1 VYDNLTHAEAVAKH
15 FGEKFGEDTWVVTVD
30 TRHFARGPVFR
41 AADLLKDGEGKLK
54 EGDEW
59 LHWGE
64 YLVMYRVP
72 AQAIRGQTPIARGGD
87 QRWRAVGVIG
97 GS

>member
-1 VYDNLTHAEAVAKH
+1 M
-15 FGEKFGEDTWVVTVD
+15 VTVD

-41 AADLLKDGEGKLK
+41 AADLLKDDAGDGRDRA
-54 EGDEW
+54 EGDDW

-72 AQAIRGQTPIARGGD
+72 AQAVRDQTLVARGEK

-97 GS
+97 GT